1 MMRRIF
7 YRFLIPVLLG
17 GGLIAA
23 PAQTKTREVVPLMN
37 WEFTPDKSPAG
48 EPQSV
53 PELSGWS
60 AVKVPHIFRQ
70 SGLKDDMA
78 GWYRW
83 KFTPSAS
90 DAGRR
95 LHLVLEGAASVKDV
109 FVNGRKI
116 GRHVGAFTASVF
128 DLTPA
133 VKPGGVNEILVR
145 VSNRDEEVKGTLSR
159 STLYFVNGGMFRKA
173 SLVKTGAVHIFP
185 ESGSSGVFISPVEIK
200 PESVRLNVSTFVRN
214 PLDRPVDVVVRHTV
228 TGPDGEAAG
237 SFESRKKVSAG
248 DTVAIKTTGVVERP
262 KLWDLHQPNLYTVRT
277 DLLADGKMSDAVTV
291 QTGFR
296 TIAMKDNRFLLNGR
310 EVQFR
315 GANKHEQTEREWNA
329 VGDEGPVVEWKAIM
343 DMGGN
348 AVRLAHYPHSQLE
361 YSLAD
366 KNGIAVWAENGFAGH
381 AWKGASEDD
390 KPPTADGERL
400 TREMVRQNWNHPSIL
415 FWSAGN
421 ESVPKTVER
430 YAEVIRGEDPD
441 RLRLV
446 TYASNGPDP
455 KNCDFIARN
464 TYDGWYGK
472 GHYTGFAE
480 LPRNAFISETGAGD
494 WVTHHVPYGMEKWSV
509 DKFEPGEYAEM
520 FTEYRLQTVCR
531 NEPAARP
538 MFFWWNFREFYDRK
552 FKANRNTKG
561 LLTLAGKPKDLYFL
575 FQAFLNPEKPVVH
588 LNGRNHF
595 LRKFAPD
602 NGIKAYSNAKEL
614 TLTVNGTG
622 QGKLRNGEYRLPDT
636 TAKDGSVKPGIP
648 IENVFFWK
656 IPLKAGRNVI
666 EVADG
671 RGNSDSM
678 VIYQQPAEGSM
689 PSPPDA
695 IVQNLASSN
704 PDNPAVFIDRPIEGQ
719 GSFYSEVD
727 GTSDNTFDALPP
739 GLEGDS
745 WIATRRLSDQKNRTD
760 LSFTINPASKGAIIS
775 VLFSAGTFPV
785 FTLEPASPTGKAAAA
800 GFAESLAS
808 AGFSP
813 TKIPACWR
821 NHDLILADAHL
832 WSRRVDAGAAVSIPG
847 GTLDYVVLIR
857 PADGRQP
864 SSRK

>member
-1 MMRRIF
+1 MRRIF
-7 YRFLIPVLLG
+7 YGLLLPVL
-17 GGLIAA
+17 AA
-23 PAQTKTREVVPLMN
+23 RILTGAPTQPKARDVVPLIN
-37 WEFTPDKSPAG
+37 WEFAEDKGLAG
-48 EPQSV
+48 EPQAV
-53 PELSGWS
+53 PELAGWRE
-60 AVKVPHIFRQ
+60 VKVPHVFRQ
-70 SGLKDDMA
+70 SGLQDNA
-78 GWYRW
+78 SGWYRW
-83 KFTPSAS
+83 KFTPSPT

-95 LHLVLEGAASVKDV
+95 LYLFLEGAASVKDV

-116 GRHVGAFTASVF
+116 GRHVGAFTASAF

-133 VKPGGVNEILVR
+133 VRAGGVNEILVR

-185 ESGSSGVFISPVEIK
+185 DSGSSGVYISPSEIT
-200 PESVRLNVSTFVRN
+200 PEGARLKIRTVVRN
-214 PLDRPVDVVVRHTV
+214 PLERNVEVVVRHTV
-228 TGPDGEAAG
+228 TGPDGEAVG
-237 SFESRKKVSAG
+237 SFHSKQKVPAG
-248 DTVAIKTTGVVERP
+248 ETANIKTEGLVARP

-277 DLLADGKMSDAVTV
+277 ELLADGKLSDVVTE
-291 QTGFR
+291 QTGIR
-296 TIAMKDNRFLLNGR
+296 TIAIKDNRFLLNGR

-315 GANKHEQTEREWNA
+315 GVNKHEQTEREWNA
-329 VGDEGPVVEWKAIM
+329 VGDEGPTLEWKQIM
-343 DMGGN
+343 EMGGN
-348 AVRLAHYPHSQLE
+348 AVRLAHYPHSHLE

-390 KPPTADGERL
+390 KAPTPDGERL

-446 TYASNGPDP
+446 TYASNGPEP

-472 GHYTGFAE
+472 GRYTGFAE

-509 DKFEPGEYAEM
+509 DKFEPEEYAEM

-531 NEPAARP
+531 NEAAVRP

-561 LLTLAGKPKDLYFL
+561 LLTLAGKPKDLYYL
-575 FQAFLNPEKPVVH
+575 FQAFLNPGKPVVH

-595 LRKFAPD
+595 LRKFAAD
-602 NGIKAYSNAKEL
+602 NGIKAYSNAAEL
-614 TLTVNGTG
+614 TLTVNGTAY
-622 QGKLRNGEYRLPDT
+622 GKLRNGEYHLPDT
-636 TAKDGSVKPGIP
+636 ASKDGTVKPGIAVD
-648 IENVFFWK
+648 NVFFWK
-656 IPLKAGRNVI
+656 VPLQAGRNV
-666 EVADG
+666 VSVTDG
-671 RGNSDSM
+671 RGNTDSM
-678 VIYQQPAEGSM
+678 IVYQQPAEGAM
-689 PSPPDA
+689 PPSPDA
-695 IVQNLASSN
+695 IVQNLKSSN
-704 PDNPAVFIDRPIEGQ
+704 PDNPAVFIDRPIEAQ
-719 GSFYSEVD
+719 GGFYSEVD
-727 GTSDNTFDALPP
+727 GTSDNTFDLIPP
-739 GLEGDS
+739 ELEGAS
-745 WIATRRLSDQKNRTD
+745 WIATRRLSEQKNRTD
-760 LSFTINPASKGAIIS
+760 LALTINPASKGAIVS

-785 FTLEPASPTGKAAAA
+785 ITLVPENPEGKA
-800 GFAESLAS
+800 AS
-808 AGFSP
+808 AGFEKNLSTAGFNP
-813 TKIPACWR
+813 TKIPVLWR
-821 NHDLILADAHL
+821 NHDLILADANL
-832 WSRRVDAGAAVSIPG
+832 WSRRVDAGGTITIPG

-857 PADGRQP
+857 PDEAGKN
-864 SSRK
+864 SNRK